1 MSFGNFLFCHQL
13 HLHLEADRSKHLF
26 HTGSLCV
33 AFAALGCCF
42 PAVSDQYP
50 RCNYQWT
57 GTPARALE
65 VQLLEW
71 HVQRISVWRNL
82 GHCEDMCRIVNAGNT
97 HATHYASGNIFTIGL
112 VNVLLSACLYSSRN
126 FPQRFSMPYRNS
138 SSRWLIIIIT
148 AANWAYPRAYVTL
161 QSWDAVFPTRH
172 ILNNSGS

>member
-82 GHCEDMCRIVNAGNT
+82 GHCEDICAELSTQVIHMLHIMPLAIYSLLDSSMCCCLPVSILAETFLNAFRCRT
-97 HATHYASGNIFTIGL
+97 
-112 VNVLLSACLYSSRN
+112 
-126 FPQRFSMPYRNS
+126 
-138 SSRWLIIIIT
+138 
-148 AANWAYPRAYVTL
+148 VTRL
-161 QSWDAVFPTRH
+161 HGGW
-172 ILNNSGS
+172 